1 MRSLVWV
8 GGVDEASSS
17 GIVALGAAQ
26 HVPRLGVVVPGGKY
40 GAVLAAP
47 GPCPKVGHRLYPKV
61 LEGVDEWDGKEQV
74 GEYIGHDNTHI
85 YLWAGGSIGVFS
97 SIRDDGPDRFPC
109 IIRIGCTPN
118 IHAKI
123 DPLRA

>member
-1 MRSLVWV
+1 M
-8 GGVDEASSS
+8 
-17 GIVALGAAQ
+17 
-26 HVPRLGVVVPGGKY
+26 
-40 GAVLAAP
+40 LAAGSP
-47 GPCPKVGHRLYPKV
+47 DAVVGHGLYPKV

-85 YLWAGGSIGVFS
+85 YLWAEGSNGLCS
-97 SIRDDGPDRFPC
+97 GACRDDGPDRFPC